1 MTAEVLV
8 VHPTIT
14 RELWWQIINC
24 GSQRLRRWHPIV
36 SADITTPIIRTTLR
50 FEGRFQS
57 DLAVASGLACP
68 GRSVSATVVLVLGTT
83 ADTAG
88 FAIADLADIADFVV
102 PVDFAD
108 HVDSG
113 TNTEDRG

>member
-50 FEGRFQS
+50 FEDRFQS

-68 GRSVSATVVLVLGTT
+68 GRSVSDMAGLVLGTT

-88 FAIADLADIADFVV
+88 FAIVDLADI
-102 PVDFAD
+102 VDFAAI
-108 HVDSG
+108 VDL
-113 TNTEDRG
+113 EDSDTRI